1 MRWNAKCQQSLLSDS
16 WSCCRINVVRMVQ
29 TISVVIDWHVSNWA
43 TINSCRNN
51 PTWGYGCL
59 FYGLIFVGQDAEG
72 TLHRKEYLTTCQNW
86 ISGDTYCWNQDI
98 FIYFKDSSGHLL
110 CHWNWRHALHFKL
123 TVYHFPLWHD
133 VAWFSSFTP
142 SNMWAFPIWSPGQC
156 SLVSEQEN
164 AQILPAIART

>member
-16 WSCCRINVVRMVQ
+16 RSSFRINVVRMVQ
-29 TISVVIDWHVSNWA
+29 TISVVIDWHVSSWA

-51 PTWGYGCL
+51 PTWGYSCL

-110 CHWNWRHALHFKL
+110 CHWNWRHVLHFKL

-133 VAWFSSFTP
+133 VAWSSSFKPIKHMGVPHLISRTMKF
-142 SNMWAFPIWSPGQC
+142 SQWARKCPD
-156 SLVSEQEN
+156 
-164 AQILPAIART
+164 PAIART